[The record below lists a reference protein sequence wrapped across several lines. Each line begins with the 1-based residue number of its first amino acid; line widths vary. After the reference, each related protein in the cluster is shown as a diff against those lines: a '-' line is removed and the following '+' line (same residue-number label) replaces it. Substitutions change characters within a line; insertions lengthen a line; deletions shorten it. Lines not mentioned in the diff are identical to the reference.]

1 MSPLAVIKHFFFMG
15 GVPLLKW
22 FFSPTEW
29 HDQAH
34 LLPFQLRSRTRGAE
48 AIFLLHSQNR
58 LDPPSRQST
67 IYVSLSFW
75 PFCPSPL
82 FFIGPTNPSTCE
94 FLHLPRAAHQ
104 HLFPWLLI
112 IPKKHNIQESWLCS
126 VLCTLDFE
134 SGAAAAVDRH
144 GGIRQRHW
152 NQPMC
157 KPIWPKSITNNLLG
171 VHSISK
177 PPSNLLEFLGYVH
190 QIT

>member
-1 MSPLAVIKHFFFMG
+1 MG